1 MSDIEYAKNDKI
13 ENSFKKDGD
22 NYKEEIGEINNG
34 QNYEKNERNKYDLY
48 IPYSTEFNKDKHNG
62 IILFIHGG
70 SWISGDKG
78 DMAYLSKRYAKYG
91 YITATMSYTLLI
103 KNYTDFNIFK
113 ILDEITACIQSI
125 KDELISRNFDPNKLE
140 LALGGASSGSHAA
153 SLYAYSIKNSPIPI
167 KFLINIVGPMSIEP
181 KYWYRVSDLNNPLD
195 SITPESIQNSLNE
208 NKLQKVYGDST
219 VQLAIMNAFLGLK
232 YKDEE
237 ILEMVENGNIKENN
251 AKYQEMLNIVKNAF
265 PVNFFNA
272 NTIPTLCEYGG
283 KDYVVGIAH
292 YSYLYSAFKKAGI
305 ENKIKL
311 IYMKY
316 GGHELIN
323 FDTDNGL
330 KAMRDL
336 NYYILDY
343 AKTYF
348 THDS

>member
-1 MSDIEYAKNDKI
+1 
-13 ENSFKKDGD
+13 
-22 NYKEEIGEINNG
+22 
-34 QNYEKNERNKYDLY
+34 
-48 IPYSTEFNKDKHNG
+48 
-62 IILFIHGG
+62 
-70 SWISGDKG
+70 
-78 DMAYLSKRYAKYG
+78 
-91 YITATMSYTLLI
+91 
-103 KNYTDFNIFK
+103 
-113 ILDEITACIQSI
+113 
-125 KDELISRNFDPNKLE
+125 
-140 LALGGASSGSHAA
+140 
-153 SLYAYSIKNSPIPI
+153 
-167 KFLINIVGPMSIEP
+167 MSIEP

-265 PVNFFNA
+265 PVNFVNA